1 MDFLKKDFI
10 FKDVNKL
17 KGVGTQLS
25 KYLKNKGIEKIK
37 DIILNLPYSETDRS
51 KLVKLNNLEIDKGE
65 PLKGKLLIQMFE
77 KSSLRTRLSFY
88 LAIKQLGGSTLT
100 LRPDELHLAKGGE
113 SIQDTAK
120 ILSNF
125 GNAFMLRTD
134 SDKKLEE
141 FEKYLSI
148 PIINGLSPSS
158 HPTQILSDIFTVEEI
173 KNKPIS
179 NLKIT
184 WIGDSNNVLNSLIA
198 ASIKFSFKLN
208 IGCPTKYQPSK
219 IIMKYIKS
227 NNNKIRI
234 LHDPKKAAK
243 GADVIFSDKVISMN
257 DKVNKSK
264 KLGQFKKFKINK
276 KLMSLA
282 KKNCIFLH
290 CLPRGKE
297 VEEDVFLS
305 KQSKVWQQA
314 LNRVHVQK
322 SILLYCFGKLR

>member
-1 MDFLKKDFI
+1 MKHFI
-10 FKDVNKL
+10 NL
-17 KGVGTQLS
+17 
-25 KYLKNKGIEKIK
+25 K
-37 DIILNLPYSETDRS
+37 DIPS
-51 KLVKLNNLEIDKGE
+51 KDLRKIIIDAKKRKSLRKKLSNLEVDKGS

-100 LRPDELHLAKGGE
+100 LRADELHLSKGGE
-113 SIQDTAK
+113 SIKDTAK

-125 GNAFMLRTD
+125 SNAFMLRTD
-134 SDKKLEE
+134 NDKKLEE
-141 FEKYLSI
+141 FKKYLSI

-158 HPTQILSDIFTVEEI
+158 HPSQILSDIFTIEEI
-173 KNKPIS
+173 KKKPIS
-179 NLKIT
+179 KLNIT

-198 ASIKFSFKLN
+198 ASIKFAFKLN
-208 IGCPTKYQPSK
+208 IGSPKNYQPKKNILS
-219 IIMKYIKS
+219 YIK
-227 NNNKIRI
+227 NNKNKIF
-234 LHDPKKAAK
+234 LHNDPKKAVA

-257 DKVNKSK
+257 DKVDKVK
-264 KLGQFKKFKINK
+264 KLKNFKKFKIDK
-276 KLMSLA
+276 KLMSFA

-297 VEEDVFLS
+297 VDEKVFSS

-314 LNRVHVQK
+314 LNRIHVQK

>member
-1 MDFLKKDFI
+1 MNHFI
-10 FKDVNKL
+10 NL
-17 KGVGTQLS
+17 
-25 KYLKNKGIEKIK
+25 K
-37 DIILNLPYSETDRS
+37 DIPAKDLRKIITDAKKRKRQRKRLSNLD
-51 KLVKLNNLEIDKGE
+51 VDKGS

-100 LRPDELHLAKGGE
+100 LRPDELHLSKGGE

-125 GNAFMLRTD
+125 GNAFMLRTSKD
-134 SDKKLEE
+134 EKLEE
-141 FEKYLSI
+141 FKKYLSI

-179 NLKIT
+179 KLNIT

-198 ASIKFSFKLN
+198 ASIKFSFKLS

-219 IIMKYIKS
+219 IIMKYIEN
-227 NNNKIRI
+227 NNNKICI

-243 GADVIFSDKVISMN
+243 EADVIFSDKVISMN

-264 KLGQFKKFKINK
+264 KLNQFKKFKINK
-276 KLMSLA
+276 KLMSFA
-282 KKNCIFLH
+282 KKDCIFLH

-305 KQSKVWQQA
+305 KKSKVWQQA

>member
-1 MDFLKKDFI
+1 MHHFI
-10 FKDVNKL
+10 N
-17 KGVGTQLS
+17 
-25 KYLKNKGIEKIK
+25 IK
-37 DIILNLPYSETDRS
+37 DISTKDLKKILIDAKKRK
-51 KLVKLNNLEIDKGE
+51 KLRKKLNKLEVDKGT

-100 LRPDELHLAKGGE
+100 LRPDELHLSKGAE

-134 SDKKLEE
+134 SDAKLEE
-141 FEKYLSI
+141 FKKYLSI

-158 HPTQILSDIFTVEEI
+158 HATQILSDVFTIEEI
-173 KNKPIS
+173 KKRPIS
-179 NLKIT
+179 KLNIA

-198 ASIKFSFKLN
+198 ASVKFSFKLN
-208 IGCPTKYQPSK
+208 IGCPKSYQPK
-219 IIMKYIKS
+219 KDILKYIKT
-227 NNNKIRI
+227 NKNKINI
-234 LHDPKKAAK
+234 LESAK
-243 GADVIFSDKVISMN
+243 QAVKNADVIFSDKVISMN
-257 DKVNKSK
+257 DRVNKKK
-264 KLGQFKKFKINK
+264 KLSYFKKFKIDK
-276 KLMSLA
+276 KLMTYA
-282 KKNCIFLH
+282 KNDCIFLH

-297 VEEDVFLS
+297 VDEEVFQS
-305 KQSKVWQQA
+305 KQSKVWHQA